1 VNFVIVTMVLFSLA
15 LYGVLTR
22 RDIVGVLAS
31 VEMMLGSAALLFVG
45 LSRTTT
51 VSTTIAPDPTHTG
64 AIALVLM
71 VTAAAGAAVGLA
83 LLVALSRQTGRT
95 RTDETTEVKG

>member
-1 VNFVIVTMVLFSLA
+1 MNFIVVTMVLFSLA

-31 VEMMLGSAALLFVG
+31 IEMMLGSATLLFVG

-51 VSTTIAPDPTHTG
+51 VATTITPDPTHTG
-64 AIALVLM
+64 AIALILM

-83 LLVALSRQTGRT
+83 LLVALARKTART
-95 RTDETTEVKG
+95 RTDEITEVKG